1 MESILKNS
9 LSKSYTYSEY
19 RRQITLLL
27 QEGKSSGNEQSEALT
42 HYSELN
48 EVRMNR
54 LDKTMKVSDEN
65 GQKLQNL
72 KRNYIW
78 LVISEGWCGDAAQTI
93 PIFHLIEKQFPK
105 IKIKL
110 LLRDE
115 NVELMDL
122 FLTNGSRSIPKVLML
137 DASSLNLLAQWGPRP
152 SEATALINNLK
163 AEKLEM
169 MEIKEKLHAWYAK
182 NKGVAVQSEI
192 IDILATLYN

>member
-1 MESILKNS
+1 MIITTELINKALDYQSYKDLIERLLK
-9 LSKSYTYSEY
+9 
-19 RRQITLLL
+19 
-27 QEGKSSGNEQSEALT
+27 EGKSTGPNQSQELLQ
-42 HYSELN
+42 YSELN
-48 EVRMNR
+48 VHRMNR
-54 LDKTMKVSDEN
+54 VEKTTVLIEDLSATIDLIE
-65 GQKLQNL
+65 QPQ
-72 KRNYIW
+72 IW
-78 LVISEGWCGDAAQTI
+78 LILAEGWCGDAAQTI

-137 DASSLNLLAQWGPRP
+137 DASSLNLLSQWGPRP
-152 SEATALINNLK
+152 SEATTLINNLK

-182 NKGVAVQSEI
+182 NRGVAVQSEI

>member
-1 MESILKNS
+1 MILSTELINKA
-9 LSKSYTYSEY
+9 LDYKTYKEL
-19 RRQITLLL
+19 IEGLLK
-27 QEGKSSGNEQSEALT
+27 EGKSTGPNQSAELLQ
-42 HYSELN
+42 YSELN
-48 EVRMNR
+48 LHRMNR
-54 LDKTMKVSDEN
+54 VEKTTTLIEDLST
-65 GQKLQNL
+65 KLNL
-72 KRNYIW
+72 IKQPQIW
-78 LVISEGWCGDAAQTI
+78 LILAEGWCGDAAQTI
-93 PIFHLIEKQFPK
+93 PIFHLIEKQFPQ

-152 SEATALINNLK
+152 SEATTLINNLK

-182 NKGVAVQSEI
+182 NRGLAVQSEI
-192 IDILATLYN
+192 IDILATVYN

>member
-1 MESILKNS
+1 MILSTELINKT
-9 LSKSYTYSEY
+9 LDYKSYKEL
-19 RRQITLLL
+19 IEGLLK
-27 QEGKSSGNEQSEALT
+27 EGKSTGPNQSAELLQ
-42 HYSELN
+42 YSELN
-48 EVRMNR
+48 LHRMNR
-54 LDKTMKVSDEN
+54 VEKTTTLIEDLST
-65 GQKLQNL
+65 KLNL
-72 KRNYIW
+72 IKQPQIW
-78 LVISEGWCGDAAQTI
+78 LILAEGWCGDAAQTI
-93 PIFHLIEKQFPK
+93 PIFHLIEKQFPQ

-152 SEATALINNLK
+152 SEATTLINNLK

-182 NKGVAVQSEI
+182 NRGVAVQSEI
-192 IDILATLYN
+192 IDILATVYN

>member
-1 MESILKNS
+1 MILSTELINKA
-9 LSKSYTYSEY
+9 LDYKSYKEL
-19 RRQITLLL
+19 IEGLLK
-27 QEGKSSGNEQSEALT
+27 EGKSTGPNQSAELLQ
-42 HYSELN
+42 YSELN
-48 EVRMNR
+48 LHRMNR
-54 LDKTMKVSDEN
+54 VEKTTTLIEDLST
-65 GQKLQNL
+65 KLNL
-72 KRNYIW
+72 IKQPQIW
-78 LVISEGWCGDAAQTI
+78 LILAEGWCGDAAQTI
-93 PIFHLIEKQFPK
+93 PIFHLIEKQFPQ

-137 DASSLNLLAQWGPRP
+137 DASSLNLLSQWGPRP
-152 SEATALINNLK
+152 SEATTLINNLK

-182 NKGVAVQSEI
+182 NRGVAVQSEI

>member
-1 MESILKNS
+1 MILSTELINKA
-9 LSKSYTYSEY
+9 LDYKSYKEL
-19 RRQITLLL
+19 IEGLLK
-27 QEGKSSGNEQSEALT
+27 EGKSTGPNQSAELLQ
-42 HYSELN
+42 YSELN
-48 EVRMNR
+48 LHRMNR
-54 LDKTMKVSDEN
+54 VEKTTTLIEDLST
-65 GQKLQNL
+65 KLNL
-72 KRNYIW
+72 IKQPQIW
-78 LVISEGWCGDAAQTI
+78 LILAEGWCGDAAQTI
-93 PIFHLIEKQFPK
+93 PIFHLIEKQFPQ

-115 NVELMDL
+115 NLELMDL

-182 NKGVAVQSEI
+182 NRGVAVQSEI
-192 IDILATLYN
+192 IDILATAYN

>member
-1 MESILKNS
+1 MILSTELINKA
-9 LSKSYTYSEY
+9 LDYKSYKEL
-19 RRQITLLL
+19 IEGLLK
-27 QEGKSSGNEQSEALT
+27 EGKSTGPNQSAELLQ
-42 HYSELN
+42 YSELN
-48 EVRMNR
+48 LHRMNR
-54 LDKTMKVSDEN
+54 VEKTTTLIEDLST
-65 GQKLQNL
+65 KLNFIKQPQ
-72 KRNYIW
+72 IW
-78 LVISEGWCGDAAQTI
+78 LILAEGWCGDAAQTI
-93 PIFHLIEKQFPK
+93 PIFHLIEKEFPQ

-115 NVELMDL
+115 NLELMDV

-182 NKGVAVQSEI
+182 NRGVAVQSEI
-192 IDILATLYN
+192 IDILATVYN